1 MELIDVADR
10 PIKVTEWQKTYT
22 YDSGINSG
30 INTSAPSLNGKT
42 VLMDDDDM
50 GYSQQ
55 YTTVKTT
62 TYSQQQQQQQ
72 APGMSRMIMGDQNA
86 APDNYL

>member
-1 MELIDVADR
+1 MMDTMDR

-30 INTSAPSLNGKT
+30 MNTSAPSVSGKT
-42 VLMDDDDM
+42 ILMDDDDM
-50 GYSQQ
+50 GNYAK

-62 TYSQQQQQQQ
+62 TYSQPQKT
-72 APGMSRMIMGDQNA
+72 GM
-86 APDNYL
+86 LK

>member
-1 MELIDVADR
+1 MEMMDTMER

-30 INTSAPSLNGKT
+30 MNTSAPSVTGKT
-42 VLMDDDDM
+42 MLMDDDDLG
-50 GYSQQ
+50 GYSQ

-62 TYSQQQQQQQ
+62 TYSQPQVQ
-72 APGMSRMIMGDQNA
+72 ASGMLKILM
-86 APDNYL
+86 